1 MAEEHLSSDD
11 ELPDLDILLE
21 RLQQRTRRA
30 KEGPAKPDDNNSAGY
45 TTGTGVP
52 PLIRHGSL
60 GQSRD
65 AFYHKSPTRKEHTV
79 EHQTHGSRRRV
90 DEHSSRIQNTAQRY
104 QLLNQ
109 PCAAALPISSS
120 QRGDDGDANNAL
132 VISSDSTIDTAG
144 EGEDDEDDDTFYSC
158 ISSSSNQH
166 AMPAGLPLRVCN
178 TSRETRAINKNSR
191 KKAST
196 CDTKSRELVR
206 KNKGGPSGSRKNT
219 PECQQNS
226 AVHDV
231 AESLAHL
238 NLGSSLTESSQDLA
252 SSKAT
257 ISLLPPSG
265 RNSQTLASG
274 RKLSTLP
281 TTPQRPSQDLFW
293 NQDAV
298 DEWNDECLPITTSL
312 LPPAQNVHENVNVSK
327 LKPKSQAMKKG
338 FEQSRQH
345 LAEVF
350 LAELD
355 DAILQ
360 GQLRKLTNSTGGI
373 KIVWSKKLNTTA
385 GRANWRKEK
394 LLDRQAGIEGS
405 VDMSRHYA
413 SIELAEKVI
422 DNEDRLFNVI
432 AHEFCHLANF
442 MISGI
447 TGNPHG
453 KEFKTWAAQ
462 VSKTFTDRGILVTT
476 KHSYDID
483 FKYVWTCTGCGTGFK
498 RHSRSID
505 PERHRCGACKG
516 PLQQTKP
523 IPRKT
528 AANKSEYQRFVQEQM
543 PIVKKENPG
552 SPQKGMMLLIAQKW
566 ARRTG
571 AGAAWDSSE
580 HQLDQAKGDT
590 ASRLNGTVR
599 SM

>member
-1 MAEEHLSSDD
+1 MAEEYLSSDD

-30 KEGPAKPDDNNSAGY
+30 KEGPAKPDDNNSAG
-45 TTGTGVP
+45 
-52 PLIRHGSL
+52 
-60 GQSRD
+60 
-65 AFYHKSPTRKEHTV
+65 
-79 EHQTHGSRRRV
+79 
-90 DEHSSRIQNTAQRY
+90 
-104 QLLNQ
+104 
-109 PCAAALPISSS
+109 
-120 QRGDDGDANNAL
+120 
-132 VISSDSTIDTAG
+132 
-144 EGEDDEDDDTFYSC
+144 
-158 ISSSSNQH
+158 
-166 AMPAGLPLRVCN
+166 
-178 TSRETRAINKNSR
+178 
-191 KKAST
+191 
-196 CDTKSRELVR
+196 
-206 KNKGGPSGSRKNT
+206 
-219 PECQQNS
+219 
-226 AVHDV
+226 
-231 AESLAHL
+231 
-238 NLGSSLTESSQDLA
+238 
-252 SSKAT
+252 
-257 ISLLPPSG
+257 
-265 RNSQTLASG
+265 
-274 RKLSTLP
+274 
-281 TTPQRPSQDLFW
+281 PSQDLFW

-312 LPPAQNVHENVNVSK
+312 LPPAQNVHENVN
-327 LKPKSQAMKKG
+327 
-338 FEQSRQH
+338 H

-453 KEFKTWAAQ
+453 KEFKTWTAR

-483 FKYVWTCTGCGTGFK
+483 FN
-498 RHSRSID
+498 ID

-543 PIVKKENPG
+543 PI
-552 SPQKGMMLLIAQKW
+552 KW

-571 AGAAWDSSE
+571 AGAALDSSE